1 MKNTIIL
8 LCLLVFNMSFSQN
21 GKVVL
26 KNTDYKPGEE
36 NTFVYHS
43 PNGLVVPENS
53 KVVIAYE
60 GFIKKTLPLQKK
72 QINFEFNVKLPDTIR
87 FIQVAISDSK
97 NNVIDTN
104 NEKSYVIYLK
114 NETPAELEN
123 AKLVQLGMFR
133 FTNYFLKTNYTN
145 KQIADEY
152 ETLFNKN
159 PKLKENSTA
168 YLEYLYVL
176 NADNKEKTT
185 PKLKLQAEKLEKKND
200 EKSLTMAYDIY
211 QNIKTATAKQEALK
225 NRILKKYPNG
235 AFAKRSFMMQFYE
248 NQNKTESYILE
259 TAKKYATKFKDDSLE
274 SKDQFYI
281 QLIALYLKNKD
292 IAKLD
297 KYEKMI
303 ANKISL
309 GYSYNNYAW
318 ELSGQ
323 DLTSP
328 ATDIEFA
335 ETISRKSLDF
345 VKERMTNPIAND
357 DLDQLQGNYNM
368 FADTYALILFKQ
380 GKYDLAFG
388 YQDAISKLDGLDTGG
403 KERYA
408 GFAEKVKGLEFTKNY
423 IEQQLNAG
431 IDSKILLNQL
441 KAIYEKL
448 NLSETE
454 YEKIK
459 QNSLSIVNKK
469 ANDAITKSL
478 SGKKPIDFNLKN
490 LEGKSIKLSD
500 YLGKVVVLDFWA
512 TWCGPCRASFPKM
525 QELISKYKNEA
536 VEFLFIDTWEK
547 GEPKD
552 IQSKVSKFI
561 TDNKYPFNVL
571 FDFNDDIV
579 TQYDIKGIPS
589 KIVIDKEGKITSS
602 NYYLEHEGLVILI
615 DENLK
620 K

>member
-1 MKNTIIL
+1 MKNTIVL
-8 LCLLVFNMSFSQN
+8 LCSLVFNVSFSQN
-21 GKVVL
+21 GTVET
-26 KNTDYKPGEE
+26 KNQKFIPGVE
-36 NTFVYHS
+36 NTFVYQS

-53 KVVIAYE
+53 KVIIVYE

-72 QINFEFNVKLPDTIR
+72 QGNFEFNIKLPDTIR

-97 NNVIDTN
+97 NNVIDSN
-104 NEKSYVIYLK
+104 NEKSYVVYLK
-114 NETPAELEN
+114 NETPEELEK

-133 FTNYFLKTNYTN
+133 FTNYFLKTNFTT

-152 ETLFNKN
+152 ETLFQQN

-176 NADNKEKTT
+176 NGENKEKTT
-185 PKLKLQAEKLEKKND
+185 PKLRLLAEKLEKKND

-211 QNIKTATAKQEALK
+211 QNIKTATIKQEALK
-225 NRILKKYPNG
+225 NRVLKKYPNG
-235 AFAKRSFMMQFYE
+235 TFAKRSFMMQFYE

-259 TAKKYATKFKDDSLE
+259 TAKKYTTKFKDDSSD
-274 SKDQFYI
+274 SKDQFYF
-281 QLIALYLKNKD
+281 QLVTLYLKNKD
-292 IAKLD
+292 TINLD
-297 KYEKMI
+297 KYEKLTTD
-303 ANKISL
+303 KVRL
-309 GYSYNNYAW
+309 GYFYNDQAW
-318 ELSGQ
+318 QLSGQ
-323 DLTSP
+323 DLTTP
-328 ATDIEFA
+328 ASDIEFA

-345 VKERMTNPIAND
+345 VKERMNSPKEND
-357 DLDQLQGNYNM
+357 DADQLQGNYNM
-368 FADTYALILFKQ
+368 FADTFALILFKQ
-380 GKYDLAFG
+380 GKYDLAFEF
-388 YQDAISKLDGLDTGG
+388 QDAISKLDGLDTGG
-403 KERYA
+403 KERYS
-408 GFAEKVKGLEFTKNY
+408 GYAEKVKGLEFTKNY
-423 IEQQLNAG
+423 IEEQLNAG

-459 QNSLSIVNKK
+459 QNALSIINKK
-469 ANDAITKSL
+469 ANDEIAKSL
-478 SGKKPIDFNLKN
+478 SGKKAIDFNLKN

-500 YLGKVVVLDFWA
+500 YIGKVVVLDFWA

-525 QELISKYKNEA
+525 QDLISKYKNEA

-552 IQSKVSKFI
+552 IQGKVSKFI
-561 TDNKYPFNVL
+561 ADNKYPFNVL

-602 NYYLEHEGLVILI
+602 NYYMEQEGLVLLI